1 MRDPVHSPLKA
12 ELIRQLCDE
21 LLANHDRVTRLNRML
36 RQQLLPA
43 TGQTITTI
51 TGISTTLAV
60 AIIGETGSITRFRS
74 PAAFLF
80 RGDRNAHQGDR
91 QEADLLERPESGEAA
106 IIADGRNAAL
116 PAFRFHHHKATQR

>member
-1 MRDPVHSPLKA
+1 MLQTPRSGKCRSLALELKA

-51 TGISTTLAV
+51 TGISTTLAA

-74 PAAFLF
+74 PAAFAVYNGTAPA
-80 RGDRNAHQGDR
+80 RASSGGRDRH
-91 QEADLLERPESGEAA
+91 
-106 IIADGRNAAL
+106 
-116 PAFRFHHHKATQR
+116 